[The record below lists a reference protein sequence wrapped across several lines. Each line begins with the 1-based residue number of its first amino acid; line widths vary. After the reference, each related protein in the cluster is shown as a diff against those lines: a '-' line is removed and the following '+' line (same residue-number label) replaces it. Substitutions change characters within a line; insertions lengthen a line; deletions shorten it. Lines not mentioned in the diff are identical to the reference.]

1 MTINKKNTPLYEAIL
16 CSFAFM
22 AFPFF
27 IHFDFPLRL
36 IAFVALLPPAYII
49 GKNLNSLS
57 DLKKITGEVP
67 TIKNIV
73 VFSVIGLTGGTLFA
87 VLYRWHL
94 DLTLFPHWVYP
105 FAILGAL
112 IGSIE
117 ELVFRGYIQGSLN
130 SINSTFSILFSTISH
145 TGYKCCLFLSTVII
159 AGTHIGFLAFWTFT
173 AGLLFGTIR
182 HYTKSIMPSLIAH
195 ALFDILVYAE
205 CLRAPWWVW

>member
-1 MTINKKNTPLYEAIL
+1 MTINKKYIPLYEAIL

-22 AFPFF
+22 VFPFF
-27 IHFDFPLRL
+27 VNYDFPLRL
-36 IAFVALLPPAYII
+36 IAFAALLPPAFIL
-49 GKNLNSLS
+49 GKNLKSLS
-57 DLKKITGEVP
+57 DLKRITGGVP
-67 TIKNIV
+67 TLKN
-73 VFSVIGLTGGTLFA
+73 FLFFAVIGLTGGTFFA

-94 DLTLFPHWVYP
+94 DLTLFPHLVYP

-145 TGYKCCLFLSTVII
+145 TGYKCCLFLSPVITT
-159 AGTHIGFLAFWTFT
+159 GTHIGFLAFWTFT

-182 HYTKSIMPSLIAH
+182 HYTKSILPSLIAH
-195 ALFDILVYAE
+195 SLFDILVYAE